1 MNALFTQMSHWVAPT
16 LFRPSLFLWTRAK
29 HTLKT
34 NRSVARRFRVRG
46 NGSLI
51 RNKAG
56 HQHNTGYKSRSRSNR
71 LGQSTSIKEPKMEK
85 KLQRLI

>member
-1 MNALFTQMSHWVAPT
+1 MNALFTKMSAWVAPT

-46 NGSLI
+46 NGSLV
-51 RNKAG
+51 R
-56 HQHNTGYKSRSRSNR
+56 YVFF
-71 LGQSTSIKEPKMEK
+71 
-85 KLQRLI
+85 KL